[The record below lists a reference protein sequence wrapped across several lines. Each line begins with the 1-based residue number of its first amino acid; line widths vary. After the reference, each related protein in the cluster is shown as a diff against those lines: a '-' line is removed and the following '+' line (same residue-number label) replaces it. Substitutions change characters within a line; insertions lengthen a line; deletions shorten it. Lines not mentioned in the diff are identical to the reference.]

1 MLAMILDVSHFN
13 FLLNFNYNHGK
24 IKKNVKHLN
33 VAYFF
38 NKYQLSLIDPRDGIV
53 L

>member
-24 IKKNVKHLN
+24 IKNVKYLN
-33 VAYFF
+33 VAYFL